1 MATKK
6 YITLDNLSTFL
17 GVLKDKFAA
26 IGHAHDDLY
35 YTESEID
42 NKLSALADG
51 HYTEAEID
59 EKLDGKANVVHSH
72 SYNELSD
79 KPTIP
84 SIDGLATTL
93 YVDEKISTKA
103 DSTHNHDDIYDVKGA
118 ASDAL
123 IDAKSYTDTKTFNL
137 ASTTIVDNKISAHDT
152 SSSAHNDIRVL
163 ITELTTKL
171 NNFLDVDDTTTDQL
185 SEVLTLIN
193 NNKGTLESLTSSKV
207 NVSDIVNNL
216 TTSSASKV
224 LSAAQ
229 GVAIKSLIDALQSE
243 LDSHTH
249 AIADVSGLQSAL
261 DGKAAS
267 SHGTHVSYSTTAP
280 VMDGT
285 ASVGSASTVARS
297 DHKHP
302 TDTSRASK
310 SEFEGHTADSIVHIT
325 STERTNW
332 NAAKT
337 HSDSSHAPSDAEK
350 NQNAFS
356 NVKVGTTTIAADTT
370 TDTLTLVGSNVTIT
384 PDATNDKVT
393 FSVADGTTSAKG
405 VVQLTNSTSSTST
418 TTAATPSSV
427 KSAYDLANTA
437 KSAAATAQATADSK
451 ANASHGNHV
460 PATQTANNAI
470 FLRND
475 NTWATVTPANIGAV
489 PTSRTVNGKAL
500 SGNISLT
507 ASDIGV
513 VDWFGSATSIPAD
526 SDLDTYTTIGKYSAV
541 NDATVKTLV
550 NCPVTSNFVLYVYK
564 RASSSVNQLIMSRTG
579 IHMRGNN
586 SPGTWSAWK
595 ASLNAD
601 SDGGALAITKGGT
614 GATNGATGL
623 ANLFAAGNTVLSS
636 YQYGDTLPSSASEG
650 TMFFKKATGTVA
662 DIDTN
667 LVSELMLTMYPVDS
681 IYMSTS
687 STSPA
692 ELFGGTWMR
701 ITDRFLLAASDT
713 YTAGSTG
720 GATTNTHRHWQ
731 TVGFDGEGFYSILGV
746 EYSDSQVFTASTR
759 GNVGIASAN
768 NYSTRTDATLHQ
780 TIDIMPPYLVV
791 YMWKRTA

>member
-437 KSAAATAQATADSK
+437 KTNAATAQTRADNAYTLAEGKVDSLSDLGITATA
-451 ANASHGNHV
+451 AELNY
-460 PATQTANNAI
+460 
-470 FLRND
+470 
-475 NTWATVTPANIGAV
+475 
-489 PTSRTVNGKAL
+489 
-500 SGNISLT
+500 
-507 ASDIGV
+507 
-513 VDWFGSATSIPAD
+513 VDG
-526 SDLDTYTTIGKYSAV
+526 
-541 NDATVKTLV
+541 
-550 NCPVTSNFVLYVYK
+550 VTSNIQIQLDGK
-564 RASSSVNQLIMSRTG
+564 AASSHNHSASNITSGTLSSSRLPTV
-579 IHMRGNN
+579 
-586 SPGTWSAWK
+586 P
-595 ASLNAD
+595 
-601 SDGGALAITKGGT
+601 ITKGGT

-720 GATTNTHRHWQ
+720 GEETHTL
-731 TVGFDGEGFYSILGV
+731 TVNESPYHEHSFKDGSHTFLWGDGV
-746 EYSDSQVFTASTR
+746 GTVNINGTQAVAAAASGNSLYTIQGAWASTN
-759 GNVGIASAN
+759 GAGGSQPHN
-768 NYSTRTDATLHQ
+768 N
-780 TIDIMPPYLVV
+780 MPPYLVV